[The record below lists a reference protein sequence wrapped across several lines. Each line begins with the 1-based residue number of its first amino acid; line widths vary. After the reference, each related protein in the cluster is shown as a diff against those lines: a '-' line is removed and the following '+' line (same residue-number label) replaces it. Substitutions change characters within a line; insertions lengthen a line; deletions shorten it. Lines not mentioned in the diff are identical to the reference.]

1 MKWITLKMNM
11 IPIIFQEIDNVTE
24 TYISILNNIRKANT
38 SEEQTKEQI
47 QQKEEFNELRES
59 VIIHLTNYIHI
70 QLQITSRINELEQ
83 FYDDNIEDIRVTYFE
98 KARLRLK
105 RLLMYDIDTINRIE
119 NSSNPNNII
128 TTTTYNQTVSPYKKE
143 YKPKMNNIDKQKKND
158 TALIAANNSQ
168 HNSSKKNKRQVYMKP
183 LTKAKKYKA
192 TQYDDN
198 KKQINSSYMYTD
210 NHLE

>member
-24 TYISILNNIRKANT
+24 TYISILNNIRKANL

-59 VIIHLTNYIHI
+59 VTIPSTNYIHI

-105 RLLMYDIDTINRIE
+105 RLLMYDIDTVNRIE

-128 TTTTYNQTVSPYKKE
+128 TTTHNQMLSPYKKE
-143 YKPKMNNIDKQKKND
+143 YKPKVNNIDKQKKND
-158 TALIAANNSQ
+158 TALLSNNSQ

-192 TQYDDN
+192 TTYDDN
-198 KKQINSSYMYTD
+198 KKQTTSSYMYTD

>member
-59 VIIHLTNYIHI
+59 VTIHPNNYIHI

-128 TTTTYNQTVSPYKKE
+128 TTTTHNQTVSPYKKE

-192 TQYDDN
+192 TTYDEN

>member
-59 VIIHLTNYIHI
+59 VTIHPNNYIHI

-128 TTTTYNQTVSPYKKE
+128 TTTTHNQTVSPYKKE
-143 YKPKMNNIDKQKKND
+143 YKPDKQKKND
-158 TALIAANNSQ
+158 TALLAANNSQ

-192 TQYDDN
+192 TPYDDN
-198 KKQINSSYMYTD
+198 KKQITSSYMYTD